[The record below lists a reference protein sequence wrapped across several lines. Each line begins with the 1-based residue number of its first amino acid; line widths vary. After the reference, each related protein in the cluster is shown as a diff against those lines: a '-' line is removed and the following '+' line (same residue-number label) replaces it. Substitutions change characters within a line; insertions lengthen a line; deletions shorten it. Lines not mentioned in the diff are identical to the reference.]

1 VAAIVNASGSHSAYM
16 WSKLKESQG
25 KMVSTATQGR
35 WRESRPG
42 APWWLGLPILGGVT
56 QIALAAWAVVAIWGH
71 PMQMENIRDIPIILL
86 ALEGLSLGRGTK
98 QPGDPDG
105 RRPTP
110 SRFAKTLTESVW
122 TTN

>member
-1 VAAIVNASGSHSAYM
+1 
-16 WSKLKESQG
+16 
-25 KMVSTATQGR
+25 
-35 WRESRPG
+35 
-42 APWWLGLPILGGVT
+42 
-56 QIALAAWAVVAIWGH
+56 
-71 PMQMENIRDIPIILL
+71 MQMENIRDIPIILL